1 MEVVGMTYTR
11 QSVNRTNAPS
21 PSASHRITELSGT
34 DFRWIARA
42 IQQAGKSRM
51 RVRVGALVVVAG
63 RVSTGYNKYRNP
75 PRLSYLQASTHAEVD
90 ALRRAPRGGQNG
102 TIYVARLGAKGR
114 LLPSFPCRRC
124 VPVLFEAGVKRIVW
138 WDGYRWVATKMSSLV
153 IT

>member
-1 MEVVGMTYTR
+1 M
-11 QSVNRTNAPS
+11 NRTNAPN
-21 PSASHRITELSGT
+21 PSTAHRITELSGT

-42 IQQAGKSRM
+42 IQQAEKSRM

-63 RVSTGYNKYRNP
+63 RATPGHNKYRNP
-75 PRLSYLQASTHAEVD
+75 PRLSYLEASTHAEVD
-90 ALRRAPRGGQNG
+90 ALRRSPKGGANG

-138 WDGYRWVATKMSSLV
+138 WDGYRWVATKTSTLFV
-153 IT
+153 DL